1 MRTPWPRGRR
11 TRLCHKHA
19 RPYHPQTCG
28 KFERFHQ
35 TLKKY
40 LAKQPAADS
49 LEALQAQLDRFVLY
63 NESRPHRALGWRTP
77 REVFDAKIKA
87 RPQGATPATHFRVR
101 HAQVDRHGK
110 VTLRY
115 DSKLFH
121 IGLGARHKGLPV
133 VLLVANRDVR
143 VVSSGRRAPASPHA
157 RSGPDELRR
166 RSQLTFDLD
175 AQEVGP
181 ERSQALGIRA
191 VDLYP
196 PDSSDGLTTSAISHA
211 SRDYWQQ
218 LLT

>member
-143 VVSSGRRAPASPHA
+143 VVSADGELLRHLTLDPDRTNCGGDPSLLSISTPKRSAQKGAR
-157 RSGPDELRR
+157 RSGFGQSICTHPTRPM
-166 RSQLTFDLD
+166 
-175 AQEVGP
+175 A
-181 ERSQALGIRA
+181 
-191 VDLYP
+191 
-196 PDSSDGLTTSAISHA
+196 
-211 SRDYWQQ
+211 
-218 LLT
+218 